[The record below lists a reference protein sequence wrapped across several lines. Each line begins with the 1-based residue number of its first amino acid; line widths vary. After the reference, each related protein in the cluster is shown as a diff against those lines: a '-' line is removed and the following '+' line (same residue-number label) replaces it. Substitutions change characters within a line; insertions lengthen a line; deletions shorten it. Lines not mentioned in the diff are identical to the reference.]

1 MNVDNRQE
9 MAERF
14 RLYGEI
20 FMLCVDIAGDD
31 DMDGYE
37 ITYDEISTEMACDC
51 FEVEPDDGDSRPFDG
66 IHFEDSLLWVDY
78 GIFSS
83 QFVDVTSVTLQK
95 IVELLERY
103 KEIDV

>member
-1 MNVDNRQE
+1 MNVYNRQE

-20 FMLCVDIAGDD
+20 FMLCVDIAGENDVEE
-31 DMDGYE
+31 YE

-51 FEVEPDDGDSRPFDG
+51 FEVETDDGDSRPFDG

-78 GIFSS
+78 GIVSS
-83 QFVDVTSVTLQK
+83 PFLDVTSVTLQK

-103 KEIDV
+103 KDIDV